1 MTKIRLAAVL
11 LVAAAVLVVLV
22 VHAESGKQ
30 AQPAKIK
37 PKATSEFQAAPTSA
51 PQTPAYA
58 GSKQGYRVVTDV
70 VDIVAGRFESDNWK
84 IPYSSGGE
92 PVLGGFSRS
101 ENWGVSG
108 GYVQTSHVDHGDVNG
123 DGIVNVADIVYLV
136 NYLYKG
142 GLEPTPVEAGD
153 ATCDGVVNVA
163 DVVYLV
169 NYLYRG
175 GDPPAC

>member
-1 MTKIRLAAVL
+1 MVNT
-11 LVAAAVLVVLV
+11 
-22 VHAESGKQ
+22 
-30 AQPAKIK
+30 
-37 PKATSEFQAAPTSA
+37 
-51 PQTPAYA
+51 
-58 GSKQGYRVVTDV
+58 
-70 VDIVAGRFESDNWK
+70 VAGKFESANWK
-84 IPYSSGGE
+84 IPCSSGGE
-92 PVLGGFSRS
+92 PILGGFSQS

-108 GYVQTSHVDHGDVNG
+108 GHVQSSHVDHGDVNG

-142 GLEPTPVEAGD
+142 GSEPTPVEAGD